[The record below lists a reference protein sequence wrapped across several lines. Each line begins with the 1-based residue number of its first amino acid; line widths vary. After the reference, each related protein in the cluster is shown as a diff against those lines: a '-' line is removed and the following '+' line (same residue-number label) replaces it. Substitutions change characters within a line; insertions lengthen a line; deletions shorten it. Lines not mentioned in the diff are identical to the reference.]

1 VSTDALTSCLKTL
14 QARPREENELAGV
27 LTAPDAT
34 LHTAELADGASAA
47 VIVSRAADRAAFV
60 AADLPALSADKV

>member
-1 VSTDALTSCLKTL
+1 VTGEHGCVDVVPEDT
-14 QARPREENELAGV
+14 AGQ
-27 LTAPDAT
+27 T

-60 AADLPALSADKV
+60 AADLPALSADKIYELW